1 MKIQKRR
8 VNSQGHTIGLMVG
21 GKWRSREE
29 AVKLAQ
35 RNRVEGVTVCETQYG
50 RHLRSL
56 PEAENIYDLP
66 EVLV

>member
-8 VNSQGHTIGLMVG
+8 VNSQGHTLGLMVG
-21 GKWRSREE
+21 GRWRTRDE

-35 RNRVEGVTVCETQYG
+35 KDKIDGVTVCHTQYG
-50 RHLRSL
+50 PHLRSL
-56 PEAENIYDLP
+56 PEARNIYSLP

>member
-8 VNSQGHTIGLMVG
+8 VNSQGHTLGLMVG
-21 GKWRSREE
+21 GKWRTRSE

-35 RNRVEGVTVCETQYG
+35 RNKIDGVTVCQSHNGY
-50 RHLRSL
+50 HLRSL
-56 PEAENIYDLP
+56 PESRNIYDLP